1 MRKFRLLGFLLVAVC
16 AFSAVVTA
24 SAFALTFALAN
35 WLENGNVINA
45 EKLSDIEGEL
55 LFVNLEN
62 GVEFLCSGIFD
73 GSVGANGVDEV
84 TEILKLDGVTV
95 VPELD
100 EAGATGG
107 IACTTIKTCIANKV
121 EIWPNNLP
129 YKTELMLD
137 TEDGLFYDLT
147 VANNA
152 GLWPGYFVLCEVIPG
167 IDSTELCL
175 GLSDLIQEKSNNTTA
190 GDVELLGVLTPEV
203 DCGPQTGTGHE
214 HTEVGILEN
223 NAQNV
228 ALILLVNN
236 ATLAVSE

>member
-35 WLENGNVINA
+35 WLENGSIINA

-55 LFVNLEN
+55 LFVDLET

-84 TEILKLDGVTV
+84 TEVLRLDGTL

-100 EAGATGG
+100 EPGATGG

-121 EIWPNNLP
+121 EIWPINLP

-147 VANNA
+147 TANNA

-175 GLSDLIQEKSNNTTA
+175 GLSDLIQEKSNNATA
-190 GDVELLGVLTPEV
+190 GDVELLGLISPDL
-203 DCGPQTGTGHE
+203 DCGTVTGTGHE
-214 HTEVGILEN
+214 HIEVATAEN
-223 NAQNV
+223 NAQNI
-228 ALILLVNN
+228 ALILLANN

>member
-35 WLENGNVINA
+35 WLENGNIINA

-55 LFVNLEN
+55 LFVDLED

-73 GSVGANGVDEV
+73 GSVGANGTDEI
-84 TEILKLDGVTV
+84 TEVLTLGGVR

-100 EAGATGG
+100 EPGATGG
-107 IACTTIKTCIANKV
+107 ITCTTIKTCIANKV
-121 EIWPNNLP
+121 EVWPINLP

-147 VANNA
+147 TANNS
-152 GLWPGYFVLCEVIPG
+152 GLWPGYFLLCEVIPG

-175 GLSDLIQEKSNNTTA
+175 GLSDLIQEKSNNATA
-190 GDVELLGVLTPEV
+190 GDVELLGLISPDL

-214 HTEVGILEN
+214 HIEVAAAEN
-223 NAQNV
+223 NAQNI